1 MSSTAEEQEVVTP
14 TVDVASVVRTFSRGG
29 QEVRALRGVDLTVG
43 PGTMVALH
51 GRSGSGK
58 TTLLN
63 IIGGLDSPTSGAVR
77 VCGTDLVRV
86 SERERVALRRDRIAF
101 VFQAFGLLPVLSA
114 AENVEVP
121 LRLHNLPTDE
131 RRAKVAHLLSLVG
144 LGHRA
149 DHRPAE
155 LSGGEQQRVAIA
167 RALAN
172 EPDLLIADE
181 PTGQLDSGTG
191 QRIMDLLRSLVDEA
205 GLAMVVATHDATLL
219 AAADVAW
226 ELRDGQLGEGE
237 LTPRFSGD
245 VDRTRTLSESTTL
258 PAPPVDEHA
267 AYRAPEDDRAAPE
280 RDPNLVHGRSDV
292 RPRGPAARP
301 DDTGR
306 QRDDDRRPLR
316 WGPDGEPLDDE
327 VEDTDDGGS

>member
-1 MSSTAEEQEVVTP
+1 MSATIEVEGVT
-14 TVDVASVVRTFSRGG
+14 RTFTRGG
-29 QEVRALRGVDLTVG
+29 QQVHALRGVDLTVAAG
-43 PGTMVALH
+43 ELVALH

-63 IIGGLDSPTSGAVR
+63 IVGGLDEPDGGSVR
-77 VCGTDLVRV
+77 VCGTDLVTA
-86 SERERVALRRDRIAF
+86 SQKERVALRRDRVAF

-121 LRLHNLPTDE
+121 LRLHGVPTDE
-131 RRAKVAHLLSLVG
+131 RTARVAHLLSLVG

-191 QRIMDLLRSLVDEA
+191 RRIMDLLRSLVDEG
-205 GLAMVVATHDATLL
+205 GLAMLVATHDATLL
-219 AAADVAW
+219 ADADVAW
-226 ELRDGQLGEGE
+226 ELRDGSLDTGV
-237 LTPRFSGD
+237 LAPRWSGD
-245 VDRTRTLSESTTL
+245 VDRSRTISASTTL
-258 PAPPVDEHA
+258 PAPVTDEHESF
-267 AYRAPEDDRAAPE
+267 RPAPESDGDDG
-280 RDPNLVHGRSDV
+280 LVHGAVDH
-292 RPRGPAARP
+292 PRHVGGTDGHAAP
-301 DDTGR
+301 DDE
-306 QRDDDRRPLR
+306 QDVDHPPMR
-316 WGPDGEPLDDE
+316 WGPDGEPLDD
-327 VEDTDDGGS
+327 

>member
-1 MSSTAEEQEVVTP
+1 MSAMADETVVAAP
-14 TVDVASVVRTFSRGG
+14 TVDVTGVVRTFTRGG
-29 QEVRALRGVDLTVG
+29 QEVRALRGVDLSVEA
-43 PGTMVALH
+43 GTMVALH

-63 IIGGLDSPTSGAVR
+63 IVGGLDEPTAGRVQ
-77 VCGTDLVRV
+77 VCGTDLVAAT
-86 SERERVALRRDRIAF
+86 ERERVALRRDRIAF

-121 LRLHNLPTDE
+121 LRLHHLPTDE

-191 QRIMDLLRSLVDEA
+191 RRIMDLLRSLVDEA
-205 GLAMVVATHDATLL
+205 GLAIVVATHDASLL
-219 AAADVAW
+219 ADADDVW

-237 LTPRFSGD
+237 LKPRFHGD

-267 AYRAPEDDRAAPE
+267 AYRPPEDHAEGGAEP
-280 RDPNLVHGRSDV
+280 DPNLVHGPST
-292 RPRGPAARP
+292 PP
-301 DDTGR
+301 
-306 QRDDDRRPLR
+306 RRPGAEPTSPEVEDDEEHEEHETPR
-316 WGPDGEPLDDE
+316 WGPDGERLE
-327 VEDTDDGGS
+327 

>member
-1 MSSTAEEQEVVTP
+1 MSAMAEEPVTIAP
-14 TVDVASVVRTFSRGG
+14 TVAVSGVERTFTRGG
-29 QEVRALRGVDLTVG
+29 QQVRALRGVDLTVEA
-43 PGTMVALH
+43 GTMVALH

-63 IIGGLDSPTSGAVR
+63 IVGGLDEPSAGSVH
-77 VCGTDLVRV
+77 VCGTDLVAA

-121 LRLHNLPTDE
+121 LRLHKLPTAE
-131 RRAKVAHLLSLVG
+131 RRARVAHLLSLVG

-172 EPDLLIADE
+172 EPELLIADE

-219 AAADVAW
+219 ADADHAW

-237 LTPRFSGD
+237 ITPRFHGD

-258 PAPPVDEHA
+258 PVPPVDEHA
-267 AYRAPEDDRAAPE
+267 SFRPPEPE
-280 RDPNLVHGRSDV
+280 VDAEREPDPNLVHGPS
-292 RPRGPAARP
+292 AAP
-301 DDTGR
+301 
-306 QRDDDRRPLR
+306 RRPGAEPTEPDFNGDAEDEHGIPR
-316 WGPDGEPLDDE
+316 WGPDGERLE
-327 VEDTDDGGS
+327 